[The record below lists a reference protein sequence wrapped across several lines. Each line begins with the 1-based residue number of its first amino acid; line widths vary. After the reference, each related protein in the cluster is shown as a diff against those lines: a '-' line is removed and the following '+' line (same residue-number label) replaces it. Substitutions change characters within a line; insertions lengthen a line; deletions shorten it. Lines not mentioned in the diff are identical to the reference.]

1 MSLALSALYAKVLF
15 VLGIAFPVTDILST
29 QARNSKSFYQGFY
42 LYLYLTSV
50 AFVIFVYSTHLKNR
64 QLFTIIDTYEARS
77 GDKSA
82 LSSKKRIIRYG
93 SFYLRVG
100 AIAFGI
106 GSMVYS
112 GLEFGQYFELKSD
125 ATCQNSLIALNP
137 ATRMVLTIVQMQ
149 FIFLNTKELHMTRHK
164 VVSRFGLMHMVATNL
179 CEWVYVLIEE
189 TKHEID
195 HLGHHAHDAIGS
207 FTATENATHGIH
219 KRATSTEIIVDCRRT
234 NIMGRLV
241 QNASPFLFP
250 CTIEYSLIC
259 AVILYEMWKK
269 IKMNDK
275 DRERQHQ
282 ESMMGHHAHKDIHQL
297 SVDCSRAHRG
307 MFAGI
312 LVIVLTIISLIMFF
326 VLNDEMVYKST
337 AVMEVTYSE
346 IFLYLLT
353 GAAVVAAMFKMQDLK
368 YSAGYRK

>member
-1 MSLALSALYAKVLF
+1 M
-15 VLGIAFPVTDILST
+15 
-29 QARNSKSFYQGFY
+29 
-42 LYLYLTSV
+42 SV

-82 LSSKKRIIRYG
+82 LSSKKRVIRYG

-195 HLGHHAHDAIGS
+195 HLGHHAHDAVGS
-207 FTATENATHGIH
+207 FTVADNSTHGIH
-219 KRATSTEIIVDCRRT
+219 KRATSVEIIVDCRRT

-275 DRERQHQ
+275 DRDRQHQ

-326 VLNDEMVYKST
+326 VLNDELVYKAT

-353 GAAVVAAMFKMQDLK
+353 GAAVIAAMYKMQDLK
-368 YSAGYRK
+368 YSASYRKCKILNLTEKIQKSSVIFLKI